1 MNDICPERQRGGY
14 ENGLKTLES
23 FLNERGENY
32 RVEMSSPIFGRES
45 CSRLST
51 FLSTGTISMREAAQS
66 LWSRQRE
73 LKVMASE
80 GEETGMWRG
89 SMSSFNG
96 RLHWHCHF
104 MQKLEDE
111 PEQELENIHPFYAG
125 LRPRASE
132 DAQTAAR
139 LKAWSEGRTGF
150 PFVDAC
156 MRSLN
161 ATGWINF
168 RMRAMLMS
176 FASYHL
182 WLDWRDSGLLYAQK
196 FTDYEPG
203 IHWPQVQM
211 QSGTTGINTVRMY
224 NPVKQGYDQDPEGS
238 FTRKWVPE
246 LADIP
251 DPFLQEPWKWPDPK
265 ETIPT
270 RYPARVIDHV
280 KAGKEARD
288 KIYAVRRRDG
298 HRDIAKAIAAK
309 HGSRKRR

>member
-1 MNDICPERQRGGY
+1 
-14 ENGLKTLES
+14 
-23 FLNERGENY
+23 
-32 RVEMSSPIFGRES
+32 
-45 CSRLST
+45 
-51 FLSTGTISMREAAQS
+51 
-66 LWSRQRE
+66 
-73 LKVMASE
+73 
-80 GEETGMWRG
+80 
-89 SMSSFNG
+89 
-96 RLHWHCHF
+96 

-125 LRPRASE
+125 LRPRAIE
-132 DAQTAAR
+132 DAESAAR
-139 LKAWSEGRTGF
+139 LKAWSEGLTGF